1 MTPFPQPWLRGGE
14 PATAK
19 GQRKMATDRL
29 RPWKTLLQEHV
40 QHSSFRQLSAFRM
53 SPLQVRRFNLA
64 YSSCCYI
71 DQGQIEPCI
80 DTQFVSDTRAK
91 GSAHVCEDKF
101 GTCHVATLT
110 GKKTLHPGLLG
121 YERVPEKVPTC
132 SHHHQKAQPSLSCQE
147 SLWMINSRGKNY
159 QDRHCSRVFQSNA
172 LQVSL

>member
-19 GQRKMATDRL
+19 DSGKWRRTGL
-29 RPWKTLLQEHV
+29 GPGRPYCKSMSNIHPSGSCQPFVWV
-40 QHSSFRQLSAFRM
+40 FASSA
-53 SPLQVRRFNLA
+53 FNLA

-110 GKKTLHPGLLG
+110 GKKLCTQAYLDMKEFPKKFPH
-121 YERVPEKVPTC
+121 VPTITKKRN
-132 SHHHQKAQPSLSCQE
+132 Q
-147 SLWMINSRGKNY
+147 
-159 QDRHCSRVFQSNA
+159 VFPAKRASGWSILA
-172 LQVSL
+172 EKLPRPPLF